1 MKHLQFRKS
10 ALVAATFTCLAFAVP
25 GHAEERRIEKRVPP
39 VYPEIAKRMRI
50 AGVVHVEATV
60 AADGNV
66 TAAKATTGNKM
77 LGPAAEEAVKHWK
90 FAPGSSQSTVG
101 IDINFETN

>member
-1 MKHLQFRKS
+1 MNHLQFRKF
-10 ALVAATFTCLAFAVP
+10 ALAVAAFTCLVFAMP
-25 GHAEERRIEKRVPP
+25 GRAEERRIEKRVPP

-50 AGVVHVEATV
+50 TGVVHVEATV
-60 AADGNV
+60 APDGNV

-90 FAPGSSQSTVG
+90 FAPADGQSTVG